1 MRQNV
6 RRFTGRNLIEM
17 QLYAPR
23 MRRIDAQTN
32 RPSRGDIW
40 KANQRTN
47 KLRENLF
54 SAMDVIWIDGGRP
67 SEGTRSRWRAARG
80 EGGTWRPSQ
89 GERLR
94 LHSDWVSN
102 LTLSEARDRFSL
114 FSVLAMPI
122 QKKCLIRDDRD
133 KLPHRLHPPVDQI
146 YS

>member
-6 RRFTGRNLIEM
+6 RRVTGRNLIEM

-47 KLRENLF
+47 KRRENLF
-54 SAMDVIWIDGGRP
+54 SAMDVIWIDG
-67 SEGTRSRWRAARG
+67 EGQAKARQAGGGQQEGRG
-80 EGGTWRPSQ
+80 EHGARPSQ

-94 LHSDWVSN
+94 LHSHTVI
-102 LTLSEARDRFSL
+102 LSD
-114 FSVLAMPI
+114 
-122 QKKCLIRDDRD
+122 
-133 KLPHRLHPPVDQI
+133 
-146 YS
+146 